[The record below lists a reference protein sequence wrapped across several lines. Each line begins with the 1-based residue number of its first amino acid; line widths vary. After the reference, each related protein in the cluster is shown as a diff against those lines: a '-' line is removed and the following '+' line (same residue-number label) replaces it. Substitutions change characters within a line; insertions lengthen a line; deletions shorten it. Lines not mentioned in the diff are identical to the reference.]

1 MDNYNNLSWGHFK
14 QVDYMK
20 GDEWK
25 IVFSQFDRCIL
36 YTIADI
42 RNSEFKKQENN
53 NKRSPG
59 FTLANEECNLLYSD
73 KCLQRKIVHDIFV
86 LSK

>member
-14 QVDYMK
+14 QLDSMK
-20 GDEWK
+20 GGELK

-42 RNSEFKKQENN
+42 RNSEFKKTKQQREVLG
-53 NKRSPG
+53 SP
-59 FTLANEECNLLYSD
+59 LLMKNVICCTQTNAY
-73 KCLQRKIVHDIFV
+73 KEKLCMTF
-86 LSK
+86 